1 MVDLIQSGYFSSGDL
16 DLFHPLVDNRLHQ
29 DPFMLLADY
38 QSYVDCQDRVAEA
51 YRDRER
57 WTRMSLLTTPRTGR
71 FSSDGAIRQYC
82 EDIWKVQPVH
92 IQIDS
97 DDQARASLTVD

>member
-1 MVDLIQSGYFSSGDL
+1 VVDLIQSGYFSPGDL

-57 WTRMSLLTTPRTGR
+57 
-71 FSSDGAIRQYC
+71 
-82 EDIWKVQPVH
+82 
-92 IQIDS
+92 
-97 DDQARASLTVD
+97 